1 MMQNFS
7 KMKFEDF
14 WNQLSKL
21 LLERH
26 DFETMDQGKKFD
38 ARNAIQ
44 AVAITPESSGEKRV
58 IKYEEFV
65 TVWRLARNI
74 AEDQF
79 LKPSN
84 YTNDTRNSSYIVTF
98 MKIIL
103 ESKPN

>member
-1 MMQNFS
+1 MEEYEI
-7 KMKFEDF
+7 KFEDF

-26 DFETMDQGKKFD
+26 DFETIDQNKKFE
-38 ARNAIQ
+38 ARNSIQ
-44 AVAITPESSGEKRV
+44 SVAITPESSGKKRV

-65 TVWRLARNI
+65 TVWRLSKKLSK
-74 AEDQF
+74 DQF

-84 YTNDTRNSSYIVTF
+84 YTNDTQNSSYIVTL

-103 ESKPN
+103 ESDLK